1 MIFEMALIALY
12 LGLVLGMKKHSAR
25 GELPK
30 EYHILLMVL
39 IVVAS
44 VAVCYALVRV
54 CVVFS
59 RPVEGRKTVED
70 VESQQQE
77 QQQQQQQQRRRRDM
91 RAAAA
96 AAAIVVEHYQPHVN
110 HQHATPPPVYGSWR
124 HS

>member
-25 GELPK
+25 GELAK

-59 RPVEGRKTVED
+59 RPVEREKAVGD

-77 QQQQQQQQRRRRDM
+77 EQQQQRRRMER

-96 AAAIVVEHYQPHVN
+96 AAAVVVEHYQPHVN